1 MPNVMPIESL
11 EIENY
16 RLFRDVR
23 LPNLARLTVVVGANG
38 SGKSTLFDVFEARP
52 TEDGRLVLLSD
63 SRTGLS
69 ALRDIRDLAAI

>member
-1 MPNVMPIESL
+1 MPNVMQIESL

-23 LPNLARLTVVVGANG
+23 LPNLARLTVAVGANG